1 MICVNKI
8 QIHSRFPVELES
20 TVEHSTFKCAGG
32 VKTKDIYIWQCFAL
46 AQRQMQSLS
55 FPSHFGNSGF
65 VCFRQQSYQNIT

>member
-8 QIHSRFPVELES
+8 QIHSRFPVELEPK
-20 TVEHSTFKCAGG
+20 VEHSTCVGG
-32 VKTKDIYIWQCFAL
+32 VIDIYIWQCFAL